1 MSRAGC
7 ETEPPDTAA
16 LMEATM
22 QDTRATQ
29 MDSPRIET
37 GRPLLIAGLGES
49 YTAET
54 VHRIP
59 AQWQR
64 FAPYIGGIPGQIGH
78 ATYGVVSDAAHGI
91 RYLTGVEVSGQ
102 LPLPGDLSQI
112 SIPAHR
118 FAVFTP
124 SGDVSTLHDTIDQIW
139 RRWLPQ
145 SGHEAE
151 PGAAFF
157 ERYGDD
163 FDPRTGTGNVEIWV
177 AVKE

>member
-1 MSRAGC
+1 MRHLPPSSNPRASKLASRCRSPAKANVTRPKPC
-7 ETEPPDTAA
+7 AA
-16 LMEATM
+16 SPHNGSA
-22 QDTRATQ
+22 
-29 MDSPRIET
+29 SPR
-37 GRPLLIAGLGES
+37 
-49 YTAET
+49 
-54 VHRIP
+54 
-59 AQWQR
+59 
-64 FAPYIGGIPGQIGH
+64 IGGIPGQIGH

-91 RYLTGVEVSGQ
+91 RYLTGIEVSGR

-118 FAVFTP
+118 FAVFTH

-139 RRWLPQ
+139 RRWLPE

>member
-1 MSRAGC
+1 
-7 ETEPPDTAA
+7 
-16 LMEATM
+16 
-22 QDTRATQ
+22 
-29 MDSPRIET
+29 
-37 GRPLLIAGLGES
+37 
-49 YTAET
+49 
-54 VHRIP
+54 
-59 AQWQR
+59 
-64 FAPYIGGIPGQIGH
+64 
-78 ATYGVVSDAAHGI
+78 
-91 RYLTGVEVSGQ
+91 

-118 FAVFTP
+118 FAVFTH

-139 RRWLPQ
+139 RRWLPE